1 MRRSEENM
9 AVNEHVK
16 KRGGG
21 KFIID
26 FWYRGRRKRET
37 VSHYHDKHS
46 RRKALKAAEAR
57 LAQRQA
63 EVANGAY
70 RPPANGEDA
79 PQTTFSEFADRF
91 LRDYGGAQ
99 RGDFYRYMVTPMKAH
114 FGDRPLAE
122 ISAYDLDRSANKRG
136 EKLKPSSLRKELNAL
151 GKLFKMA
158 VRWGE
163 LTASPAVDLDKPK
176 EPNHK
181 TRWLTAEEWQRYL
194 DTCPPYL
201 RPLSEFAVQTGMR
214 LKEIVSLTWGDLE
227 SDWSFAHV
235 SETSKTGTR
244 PAPLND
250 AARKILRRIKLG
262 QEERRRREA
271 RMSGA
276 VPPAIRWVF
285 LDEFDQ
291 EMTSERARNRISQN
305 ACAAMKR
312 AGVPDGGFHT
322 LRHTA
327 ASWMVQRGVDL
338 YIVGQ
343 ILGHKDPAMTKRY
356 AHVDNETLA
365 GAVAT
370 LSTVEI
376 DTKTDTPSKEERK
389 QASGDAA
396 QVVDL

>member
-1 MRRSEENM
+1 M
-9 AVNEHVK
+9 AVTEKTK
-16 KRGGG
+16 KKGGG
-21 KFIID
+21 KFVID

-63 EVANGAY
+63 EVANGTY
-70 RPPANGEDA
+70 RPPQSEEEA
-79 PQTTFSEFADRF
+79 PRTTFSEFADRF
-91 LRDYGGAQ
+91 LQDYAGAQ
-99 RGDFYRYMVTPMKAH
+99 RGDFYKYMVTPMKAH

-122 ISAYDLDRSANKRG
+122 ITAYDLDRYANKRG
-136 EKLKPSSLRKELNAL
+136 ERLKPSSLRKELNAL

-163 LTASPAVDLDKPK
+163 LSASPAVDLDKPR
-176 EPNHK
+176 EPDHK
-181 TRWLTAEEWQRYL
+181 TRWLTADEWQRYL

-227 SDWSFAHV
+227 SDWSFAHA
-235 SETSKTGTR
+235 SPDSKTGTR
-244 PAPLND
+244 PIPLND

-271 RMSGA
+271 RTSKS
-276 VPPAIRWVF
+276 VPPSTPWVF
-285 LDEFDQ
+285 LDELDR

-312 AGVPDGGFHT
+312 AGILDGGFHT

-356 AHVDNETLA
+356 AHVDNDTLV

-370 LSTVEI
+370 LSAPEI
-376 DTKTDTPSKEERK
+376 DTKTDTPRKEERK
-389 QASGDAA
+389 QASSDAA